1 MSRPSTGPGRP
12 ALVEG
17 RARGLAALLVLY
29 LIIAHVIPNPNGI
42 TPQGWRQTAIFITVI
57 AGMVTEPIHAS
68 ALVLI
73 GLTAMAAN
81 GTPIREVLG
90 GFAEPSVWLVLVAM
104 MIAKVMLDT
113 GLARRI
119 ALLFVR
125 AVGKTSLGVAYALQM
140 TDVTLASGVPS
151 ITARSAGMVLPIG
164 RSIAELFDS
173 HPLNE
178 SRLRLGAYLVA
189 AMYQGS
195 AVACSMFITGQA
207 SNLLGANLALKLVN
221 VEVTAPSWFAAAIVP
236 GLLSCLVVP
245 WITYR
250 VLPPQITHT
259 PEAPG
264 FAKTELQKMGR
275 LTRQEW
281 ITLAVFVSVGL
292 LWLTTVFHRLD
303 VTLVALAGLAVLLIT
318 GTMTWQTAA
327 AERSAWDVFIWYGGM
342 LRMGELLNATG
353 STRIFAEYVAGLFG
367 GIPWQ
372 VVLLAILIIFFY
384 AHYFFAS
391 ITAHMLAMFPPFVAV
406 LIGIGVPPLLAVYS
420 LLCLANLT
428 AGLTHYGTTTGPIL
442 FGTGYVTRVEWWK
455 VGFWVSVA
463 NLVIWLT
470 VGYAWWK
477 FLGFW

>member
-1 MSRPSTGPGRP
+1 MS
-12 ALVEG
+12 
-17 RARGLAALLVLY
+17 RARGLAALVLLY
-29 LIIAHVIPNPNGI
+29 IIIGELITPPDGI
-42 TPQGWRQTAIFITVI
+42 TRQGWRQTAIFISVI

-73 GLTAMAAN
+73 GLTAWAIT
-81 GTPIREVLG
+81 GTPMPEVLG
-90 GFAEPSVWLVLVAM
+90 GYAQPSVWLVLVAM
-104 MIAKVMLDT
+104 LIAKMMLDC

-125 AVGKTSLGVAYALQM
+125 LVGKTSLGVAYALQM

-151 ITARSAGMVLPIG
+151 ITARSAGMVLPVG

-173 HPLNE
+173 RPDHT
-178 SRLRLGAYLVA
+178 RLRLGAYLVA

-195 AVACSMFITGQA
+195 AAACAMFITGQA
-207 SNLLGANLALKLVN
+207 SNLLGASLALKLTN
-221 VEVTAPSWFAAAIVP
+221 ITVTAPSWFMAAIVP

-245 WITYR
+245 WITYL
-250 VLPPQITHT
+250 VLKPEVTHT
-259 PEAPG
+259 PEAPA
-264 FAKTELQKMGR
+264 FARDELKKMGR
-275 LTRQEW
+275 LSRSEW
-281 ITLAVFVSVGL
+281 ITLLVFAGVGL
-292 LWLTTVFHRLD
+292 TWLTTVWHRID
-303 VTLVALAGLAVLLIT
+303 PTLVALVGLGVLLVT

-342 LRMGELLNATG
+342 LRMGELLNNTG
-353 STRIFAEYVAGLFG
+353 STRVFAEWVAGMFV

-372 VVLLAILIIFFY
+372 VVLIAILIIFFY
-384 AHYFFAS
+384 THYFFAS

-442 FGTGYVTRVEWWK
+442 FGTGYVTRGEWWR
-455 VGFWVSVA
+455 VGFFVSIA
-463 NLVIWLT
+463 NVLIWLT
-470 VGYAWWK
+470 AGFAWWK

>member
-250 VLPPQITHT
+250 VLPPQVTHT

-264 FAKTELQKMGR
+264 FAKTELQKMGQ

>member
-1 MSRPSTGPGRP
+1 MSRT
-12 ALVEG
+12 
-17 RARGLAALLVLY
+17 RGLAALVFLY
-29 LIIAHVIPNPNGI
+29 ILIGEIIPPPATI
-42 TPQGWRQTAIFITVI
+42 TEQGWRQTAIFICVI

-73 GLTAMAAN
+73 GLTAWAAT
-81 GTPIREVLG
+81 GTPMVEVLG
-90 GFAEPSVWLVLVAM
+90 GYAQPSVWLVLVAM
-104 MIAKVMLDT
+104 LIAKMMLDC

-125 AVGKTSLGVAYALQM
+125 AVGRTSLGVAYALQM

-151 ITARSAGMVLPIG
+151 ITARSAGMVLPIA
-164 RSIAELFDS
+164 RSIAELFQ
-173 HPLNE
+173 
-178 SRLRLGAYLVA
+178 SRPDEGRKRLGAYLIA

-195 AVACSMFITGQA
+195 AVACAMFITGQA
-207 SNLLGANLALKLVN
+207 SNLLGANLALKLTKIQ
-221 VEVTAPSWFAAAIVP
+221 VTAPSWFMAAIVP
-236 GLLSCLVVP
+236 GLVSCLVVP

-250 VLPPQITHT
+250 TLKPEVTHT
-259 PEAPG
+259 PEAPQ
-264 FAKTELQKMGR
+264 FAREQLQIMGPLSR
-275 LTRQEW
+275 SEW
-281 ITLAVFVSVGL
+281 ITLLVFAGVGIM
-292 LWLTTVFHRLD
+292 WLTTVWHGID
-303 VTLVALAGLAVLLIT
+303 VTLVALVGLGVLLVT
-318 GTMTWQTAA
+318 GTMTWQTAV

-342 LRMGELLNATG
+342 LRMGELLNNTG
-353 STRIFAEYVAGLFG
+353 STRVFAEHVAGMFG

-372 VVLLAILIIFFY
+372 VVLLAILVIFFY

-442 FGTGYVTRVEWWK
+442 FATGYVTRAEWWK
-455 VGFWVSVA
+455 VGFYVSIA
-463 NLVIWLT
+463 NVIIWLT
-470 VGYAWWK
+470 IGFAWWK

>member
-1 MSRPSTGPGRP
+1 MSRS
-12 ALVEG
+12 
-17 RARGLAALLVLY
+17 RGLAALVVLY
-29 LIIAHVIPNPNGI
+29 LIIAHVIPVPESI
-42 TPQGWRQTAIFITVI
+42 TPQGWRQTAIFICVI

-68 ALVLI
+68 ALVLV

-81 GTPIREVLG
+81 GTTMREVLG
-90 GFAEPSVWLVLVAM
+90 GYAEPSVWLVLVAM
-104 MIAKVMLDT
+104 LIAKMMLDC

-173 HPLNE
+173 HPNTE
-178 SRLRLGAYLVA
+178 SRRRLGAFLVA

-195 AVACSMFITGQA
+195 AVACAMFITGQA

-245 WITYR
+245 WITYQ
-250 VLPPQITHT
+250 VLRPEVTYT
-259 PEAPG
+259 PEAPT
-264 FAKTELQKMGR
+264 FARAELLKMGPLSR
-275 LTRQEW
+275 PEW
-281 ITLAVFVSVGL
+281 ITLLVFAAVGV
-292 LWLTTVFHRLD
+292 LWLTTVWHRLD
-303 VTLVALAGLAVLLIT
+303 VTLVAFGGIAVLLVT

-327 AERSAWDVFIWYGGM
+327 GERSAWDVFIWYGGM

-353 STRIFAEYVAGLFG
+353 STRVLAENVAGMFI

-372 VVLLAILIIFFY
+372 VVLIAILMIFFY
-384 AHYFFAS
+384 THYFFAS

-406 LIGIGVPPLLAVYS
+406 LISIGVPPQLAVYS

-442 FGTGYVTRVEWWK
+442 FGVGYVTRAEWWR
-455 VGFWVSVA
+455 VGFIVSVA
-463 NLVIWLT
+463 NMLIWLT
-470 VGYAWWK
+470 AGFAWWK
-477 FLGFW
+477 WLGFW